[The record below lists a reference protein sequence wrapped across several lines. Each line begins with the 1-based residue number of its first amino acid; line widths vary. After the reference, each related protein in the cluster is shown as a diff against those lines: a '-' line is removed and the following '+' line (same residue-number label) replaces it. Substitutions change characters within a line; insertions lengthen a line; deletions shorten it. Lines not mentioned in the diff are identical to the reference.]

1 MTTHATTRNLMLA
14 CAALLLMS
22 PVLGDATK
30 VAAQPVAELR
40 FGVVVEDGRT
50 TQARFETTVEKGR
63 FVTIV
68 YAPYGVTPTPF
79 TSIKHSGDRL
89 GFTWLRQALHHR
101 CNLRQETPAVFQGAC
116 TSSGRNPVSV
126 TIRQFTPEDAALQGN
141 SLTATAH
148 ELAILSRARALMM
161 DGRSWNRRDNRVCD
175 GSGYPYKWSLFC
187 ALHQASIEVDSDYR
201 HLRPAVRAVRQA
213 IERRSPERKYAHML
227 QDFNNEAQGFAAIV
241 DVLAAAEADLIRQLR

>member
-1 MTTHATTRNLMLA
+1 VFARA
-14 CAALLLMS
+14 VLLLMS
-22 PVLGDATK
+22 PAMGAVAP

-50 TQARFETTVEKGR
+50 TQARFETTLEQGR

-79 TSIKHSGDRL
+79 TGIEHSGDRL
-89 GFTWLRQALHHR
+89 EFTWLRQALHYR
-101 CNLRQETPAVFQGAC
+101 CSLRQDTPAVFQGGC
-116 TSSGRNPVSV
+116 VSSGRDPVSV
-126 TIRQFTPEDAALQGN
+126 TMRPFTPEDAALQGN
-141 SLTATAH
+141 SLTVTTQ
-148 ELAILSRARALMM
+148 ELAILARARALMM

-175 GSGYPYKWSLFC
+175 GSGYPYRWSLFC

-213 IERRSPERKYAHML
+213 IERRSPERNYAHML

-241 DVLAAAEADLIRQLR
+241 DVLAAAEADLARQLR